1 MWDSASGQS
10 VYRGYGV
17 KIRVSGNAGKEFCSG
32 WLTSGG
38 LEGEIG
44 SEATS
49 DRVSGAG
56 ECKWCGVDSFGED
69 CCVSVEL
76 DVPSTVSRWQDGG
89 RDRVMRL
96 GVVMAAEGCLLR
108 SSLRSYS
115 CNRAC
120 QIVLSLP

>member
-1 MWDSASGQS
+1 MVSKSG
-10 VYRGYGV
+10 
-17 KIRVSGNAGKEFCSG
+17 VSCNAGKGLCSG

-44 SEATS
+44 SELTC
-49 DRVSGAG
+49 DWVSGAG

-96 GVVMAAEGCLLR
+96 GVVMVAKGCLLHC
-108 SSLRSYS
+108 SL
-115 CNRAC
+115 
-120 QIVLSLP
+120 

>member
-56 ECKWCGVDSFGED
+56 ECKWCDADSSGED
-69 CCVSVEL
+69 CYVRAKSK
-76 DVPSTVSRWQDGG
+76 VPLTGLGRRDGG

-96 GVVMAAEGCLLR
+96 GAVMAGEGCLLCC
-108 SSLRSYS
+108 SL
-115 CNRAC
+115 
-120 QIVLSLP
+120 